1 MLHNPDMKFLVEPE
15 GPKLTMVLPAR
26 ELGMVLTACQK
37 HCSPAQFKQLTFKR
51 VLLLMMASPGK
62 HTGTDVP
69 HQVAYCQFKQRVLKS
84 CHTSVLSSFTR
95 TRNPLFRKVYIYPF
109 IKFMMEYLG
118 LRRGRC
124 LLFFPSRIKT

>member
-1 MLHNPDMKFLVEPE
+1 MFFEQAKEIMYQKWNRAFPLKFLVEPE

-69 HQVAYCQFKQRVLKS
+69 HQVAYCQFKGRYSNLRHIIHKSLNSLKR
-84 CHTSVLSSFTR
+84 TISV
-95 TRNPLFRKVYIYPF
+95 
-109 IKFMMEYLG
+109 
-118 LRRGRC
+118 
-124 LLFFPSRIKT
+124 